1 MAKSKLEKQYDK
13 CLKIANE
20 LSAQMQELSRL
31 ASKEYGQEL
40 QADIC
45 NGDEI
50 EFRIVD
56 ENGLPDAFWT
66 IRIEEVLN

>member
-1 MAKSKLEKQYDK
+1 MAKNKLKKQYDK

-20 LSAQMQELSRL
+20 LSVQMQELSRL
-31 ASKEYGQEL
+31 ASEEYGQDL

-45 NGDEI
+45 NGNEI
-50 EFRIVD
+50 EFRIVE
-56 ENGLPDAFWT
+56 ENGSPDDFWT